1 MTSLT
6 LSEFDPTK
14 VLELGSSVEDTVA
27 ILNPLRKL
35 MTTVPNADVDVF
47 LLSQVK
53 NYHPE
58 IGLEI
63 DNAQKFV
70 NAVNGQP
77 FDKGKVVFDFQEFL
91 DYLDTEDRDN
101 CIDLLDSD
109 LTVTQLVLEV
119 IRRINAR

>member
-6 LSEFDPTK
+6 LLEFDPTK

-35 MTTVPNADVDVF
+35 MTTVSDADIDAF

-70 NAVNGQP
+70 NTVNGQP
-77 FDKGKVVFDFQEFL
+77 LEISKAVFDFQEFL
-91 DYLDTEDRDN
+91 EYLDTEDRDD
-101 CIDLLDSD
+101 CIDLLDSG
-109 LTVTQLVLEV
+109 LSVTQLVLEV
-119 IRRINAR
+119 IGRIKTR